1 MKTLSLKA
9 SIAGL
14 FFFWIILFTVQPVL
28 AASRAVL
35 HTGQPVLA
43 TPNWDDIILSPNPQ
57 MDLRQVIQVG
67 LPDMESQIQQ
77 LLKDNIEKIKQA
89 SKNFEDKTGVK
100 AGMTYEVTIAN
111 IEGKG
116 KVSLEFDM
124 LDLAAWDQ
132 KSKIPVKM
140 KIEKE
145 NVGSIEVQ
153 YDPAAPIG
161 IKEIKV
167 EKKMPGGVV
176 SQSGTIAVEGTWEKP
191 EIKITYG
198 QKAETPSAGGFK
210 GEAEQTIGLD
220 TSRSADDLYDPEWN
234 PKSEW
239 AIVRGVEEIIAMTNW
254 GVKFSG
260 KHERETAPGEKIT
273 TGVDLTVNTD
283 RVRSWWTDWLFSDM
297 NEAFDRLDEQLDRE
311 AQWRRDKIKAEAT
324 RLGINTDGKSNQ
336 QIINEIKTVWN
347 AHPEQQRPIFR
358 NPGPKV
364 DSGNLMSGGGTKPGT
379 DSNQQ
384 PGVTLGSQIGSGQT
398 QSSNNQPPGSVNP
411 YKDWKNP
418 YKNWVNPYKDWKNP
432 YK

>member
-1 MKTLSLKA
+1 MKILSLRS

-14 FFFWIILFTVQPVL
+14 FFFWIILFTGQPTL
-28 AASRAVL
+28 ASSRAVVL
-35 HTGQPVLA
+35 HKGQPAVA

-77 LLKDNIEKIKQA
+77 VLKDNIEKIKQA
-89 SKNFEDKTGVK
+89 SKNFEDKSGVK

-145 NVGSIEVQ
+145 DVGSIEVQ

-167 EKKMPGGVV
+167 EKKVPGTVA

-198 QKAETPSAGGFK
+198 QKAETPKAGGFK
-210 GEAEQTIGLD
+210 GEAEQTIGID

-234 PKSEW
+234 PRSEW

-260 KHERETAPGEKIT
+260 KHERDIAPGEKIT
-273 TGVDLTVNTD
+273 TGVDLTLNTD
-283 RVRSWWTDWLFSDM
+283 RVRGWWTDWLFSDM
-297 NEAFDRLDEQLDRE
+297 NEAFDRLDDQLDRE

-324 RLGINTDGKSNQ
+324 RLGINTDGKTNQ
-336 QIINEIKTVWN
+336 QIINEIKAAWN
-347 AHPEQQRPIFR
+347 ANPGQQRPIFR

-364 DSGNLMSGGGTKPGT
+364 NPVNLPG
-379 DSNQQ
+379 SNNQTSSDQQ
-384 PGVTLGSQIGSGQT
+384 PGVTLGSQTGSGQT
-398 QSSNNQPPGSVNP
+398 QSNNNQSSGWENP

-418 YKNWVNPYKDWKNP
+418 YKDWENPYKDWKNP
-432 YK
+432 YN